1 MATNFN
7 IKSIDAS
14 GAVIRLL
21 ANDKLI
27 DCRFTAAMPEDQRMG
42 WLKQTANECLRN
54 MGLSQHVASVPVL
67 VEDISDDP
75 EHPVYVERFAPE
87 TNTGNLPDSDIP
99 DETPATFW
107 GRVAGW
113 FN

>member
-7 IKSIDAS
+7 IKSIDEK

-27 DCRFTAAMPEDQRMG
+27 DCRFPVWMAEDQRMG
-42 WLKQTANECLRN
+42 WLKNTANECLRN
-54 MGLSQHVASVPVL
+54 MGLSEHVVQVPV
-67 VEDISDDP
+67 ISEEIGGDP
-75 EHPVYVERFAPE
+75 DHPVYVEKYAPE
-87 TNTGNLPDSDIP
+87 TITENIP
-99 DETPATFW
+99 DTDTPEPGFW

-113 FN
+113 FS